1 MGVNLMND
9 YYDIKIGNCSRR
21 LKLVKSDTISYYSF
35 NMMGDAELNK
45 EAAIELAKLIKN
57 IDVIVTV
64 ESKAIGLAE
73 EVSQLLGFKRYII
86 VRKTKKSY
94 MDNIVS
100 VSGDTIIS
108 GSANYYLDGCDV
120 DYLKDKR
127 ILVLDDVISTGGT
140 IDAIYRLLSKC
151 NLNIVSFAC
160 VCFEGKKTTEIHQI
174 PVLSCAFFPLPESD
188 ND

>member
-1 MGVNLMND
+1 MD

-21 LKLVKSDTISYYSF
+21 LKLVKTDKISYYSF

-45 EAAIELAKLIKN
+45 ESAKELAKLIKN
-57 IDVIVTV
+57 VDVIVTV

-73 EVSQLLGFKRYII
+73 ELSQLLGHKRYVVI
-86 VRKTKKSY
+86 RKSKKSY
-94 MDNIVS
+94 MSNAVS

-108 GSANYYLDGCDV
+108 GNNNYFLDECDV
-120 DYLKDKR
+120 EYLKDKR

-140 IDAIYRLLSKC
+140 IDAIYRLLKGC
-151 NLNIVSFAC
+151 NLDIVSFAC
-160 VCFEGKKTTEIHQI
+160 VCCEGKKTIEFHKI
-174 PVLSCAFFPLPESD
+174 PVISYAFFPFPEAD

>member
-1 MGVNLMND
+1 MND

-35 NMMGDAELNK
+35 NMMGDVELNK

-108 GSANYYLDGCDV
+108 GSANYYLDGRDV
-120 DYLKDKR
+120 DYLKGKR
-127 ILVLDDVISTGGT
+127 ILVLDDVVSTGGT

-160 VCFEGKKTTEIHQI
+160 VCFEGKKNYRN
-174 PVLSCAFFPLPESD
+174 PSNPRSFLCVFPITGG
-188 ND
+188 